1 MKNSLPKAILFDLD
15 DTILAFS
22 ESAEPTW
29 RKICEKFA
37 FRVEGLK
44 AEALFEAIRQSRT
57 WFWQNPERHRRGR
70 LNLGMARREIVAG
83 GFHRLKINYGTLAN
97 EIADSYTSKREETVQ
112 PFPGAI
118 EALHR
123 LRGKGIHLAL
133 ITNGNA
139 EGQRRKIEKFGL
151 ANLFDYILVE
161 DEFGVG
167 KPDERVYVHSLDRL
181 NVEPEDTWMI
191 GDNLDW
197 DVKGP
202 QRLGIFAIWVDFA
215 GKGLPDAT
223 QVHPDRIIR
232 NLSEILEE

>member
-22 ESAEPTW
+22 ECAEPTW
-29 RKICEKFA
+29 RRICEKFA

-44 AEALFEAIRQSRT
+44 TEVLFEAIRQSRT

-83 GFHRLKINYGTLAN
+83 AFHRLKINDGTLAN

-112 PFPGAI
+112 LFPGAI

-123 LRGKGIHLAL
+123 LREKGIRLAL

-139 EGQRRKIEKFGL
+139 DEQRRKIEKFGL

-197 DVKGP
+197 DVKSP